1 MGMGGARNHRRLI
14 AIAIVMGIWGVAIGA
29 RLVSIQVVRSE
40 DLRGRAERQQQ
51 RVLEISPRRGAIY
64 DRHGN
69 ALAVSI
75 EVDSLYAVPSE
86 VNDPAATASILSEI
100 LDVPAASLE
109 SRLDSEG
116 SFTWLERKVTA
127 REGARIRAENI
138 DGLYFQKEPKRFY
151 PNRGLAS
158 HVLGF
163 VNIDDHGGSGVEYRY
178 DKLIGGSPGKLVVMT
193 DARGRS
199 FHRLEQTPT
208 GGASLTTTIDQT
220 MQYIVEKEIAQAIR
234 DTGATGMSVIV
245 MNPNNGEVLAMA
257 NYPDFNPNEYGRSPP
272 RSWSNRAISHLYEP
286 GSTFKIATVAA
297 AFEEDLT
304 DLEELID
311 CQMGSIMIS
320 GHRIRD
326 HKPFGVLS
334 VREILQ
340 YSSDVGIIKLGLRL
354 GDERL
359 ASYIDQFGF
368 GQPSGI
374 DLPGEERG
382 LTKPASDWS
391 AISVGAISM
400 GQEIATTPLQIVNLV
415 STVANGGTL
424 YRPVIV
430 KRVDHPRTG
439 PSEETPSL
447 GHRVMSPTT
456 AALLQDALRAVVV
469 DGTARLAHI
478 PGYTVAG
485 KTGTAQKFDP
495 ATGTYS
501 DTKHV
506 ASFAGYAPAR
516 NPKISAIVVIDEP
529 QGPDGGGEVAAPVF
543 KRIMEQILRYE
554 SITPDFPEDGS
565 RHTEENEEPGF
576 APPRALPP
584 SDVIVSQLEIVD
596 ASLEDDPGFPP
607 ASAGQDTPAHSGAV
621 GIPVPAFYGKSLRQV
636 ADASLRL
643 GLRLQSSGS
652 GIAVAQTPTPGT
664 PVPAGTRIQVQF
676 STTRGAFVE
685 PLSTATGCSTSAA
698 GC

>member
-1 MGMGGARNHRRLI
+1 MGVGGAVIHRRLI
-14 AIAIVMGIWGVAIGA
+14 AIAVLMGVWGLAIGA
-29 RLVSIQVVRSE
+29 RLYSIQVVQSE
-40 DLRGRAERQQQ
+40 EFRGRAERQQQ
-51 RVLEISPRRGAIY
+51 RVLEISPHRGPIY

-69 ALAVSI
+69 ELAVSI

-86 VNDPAATASILSEI
+86 VDDPAATAAILSEI
-100 LDVPAASLE
+100 LDVPTPSLE
-109 SRLDSEG
+109 SRLDSER

-127 REGARIRAENI
+127 REAARIRAADI

-151 PNRGLAS
+151 PNRELAS

-178 DKLIGGSPGKLVVMT
+178 DDVIGGTPGKLVVMT

-199 FHRLEQTPT
+199 FHRLEQAPT

-220 MQYIVEKEIAQAIR
+220 IQYIVEKEIARVVQ
-234 DTGATGMSVIV
+234 DTGAAGMSVVV
-245 MNPNNGEVLAMA
+245 MNPDNGEVLAMA
-257 NYPDFNPNEYGRSPP
+257 NYPDFNPNEYGRSPE
-272 RSWSNRAISHLYEP
+272 RSWSNRSISHVYEP
-286 GSTFKIATVAA
+286 GSTFKIATAAA

-311 CQMGSIMIS
+311 CQMGSIVLY

-334 VREILQ
+334 VREIMQ

-359 ASYIDQFGF
+359 AGYIDRFGF
-368 GQPSGI
+368 GQRTGI

-382 LTKPASDWS
+382 LTKPASEWS
-391 AISVGAISM
+391 AVSVGAISM
-400 GQEIATTPLQIVNLV
+400 GQEIGTTPLQIVNLV
-415 STVANGGTL
+415 SIVANGGML
-424 YRPVIV
+424 YRPVVVQKI
-430 KRVDHPRTG
+430 DDPRTG
-439 PSEETPSL
+439 RTEETPSL
-447 GHRVMSPTT
+447 GHRVMSPET
-456 AALLQDALRAVVV
+456 AARLQDALETVVIA
-469 DGTARLAHI
+469 GTARLAQI

-495 ATGTYS
+495 STGTYS
-501 DTKHV
+501 LTKHV
-506 ASFAGYAPAR
+506 ASFAGYAPAQ

-543 KRIMEQILRYE
+543 KRIVEQILLYE
-554 SITPDFPEDGS
+554 SVPADDPEDGQGY
-565 RHTEENEEPGF
+565 TEENEEPDLE
-576 APPRALPP
+576 PPRAFPP
-584 SDVIVSQLEIVD
+584 VDRIMNQWEVVD
-596 ASLEDDPGFPP
+596 ASLAEDFGLPT
-607 ASAGQDTPAHSGAV
+607 ASAGQAVPGQYAPV

-636 ADASLRL
+636 ADLSLRL

-652 GIAVAQTPTPGT
+652 GIAVTQTPIPGT
-664 PVPAGTRIQVQF
+664 PVPAGTPVQVQF
-676 STTRGAFVE
+676 STNSGGV
-685 PLSTATGCSTSAA
+685 PGP
-698 GC
+698 